1 MKENI
6 EKIVLAVISFLTVL
20 VIYIGYF
27 YILKIIW
34 LNIFSI
40 WGMLLTSE
48 QLSALSFLTMII
60 INSINQRGV
69 KKWAKLN

>member
-69 KKWAKLN
+69 KK

>member
-6 EKIVLAVISFLTVL
+6 ENFVLAVISFLTVL

-69 KKWAKLN
+69 KK

>member
-6 EKIVLAVISFLTVL
+6 EKIVPAVISFLIVL
-20 VIYIGYF
+20 VFYIIYF

-48 QLSALSFLTMII
+48 QLSALSFLTMTI

-69 KKWAKLN
+69 KK

>member
-6 EKIVLAVISFLTVL
+6 EKIVPAVISFLIL
-20 VIYIGYF
+20 VIFYSIYF

-34 LNIFSI
+34 FNIFSI
-40 WGMLLTSE
+40 WGMFLASK

-60 INSINQRGV
+60 ISSINQRGV
-69 KKWAKLN
+69 KK

>member
-6 EKIVLAVISFLTVL
+6 ENFVLAVISFLTVL

>member
-6 EKIVLAVISFLTVL
+6 ENFVLAVISFLTVL

-27 YILKIIW
+27 YILNIIW
-34 LNIFSI
+34 LHIFSI

-69 KKWAKLN
+69 KK